1 MKQSLKYG
9 ILLIFALLLHSIVT
23 EATGET
29 VMPDVLSHNKCF
41 VSQARPMRNAIEKF
55 YLFCSPLSCEMGHA
69 DLSHVP
75 TDKNFLRLTIRQYR
89 YRGIL
94 PSLYEHS
101 SQLYTHEP
109 RRPHNALHLRAEEN
123 RNLTVTNLLR
133 KPNDSW

>member
-89 YRGIL
+89 YRGTFVTVIH
-94 PSLYEHS
+94 PR
-101 SQLYTHEP
+101 P

>member
-69 DLSHVP
+69 DLSYLP
-75 TDKNFLRLTIRQYR
+75 TKISCVWPFVSTDIEEYFLHFTNIR
-89 YRGIL
+89 
-94 PSLYEHS
+94 HS
-101 SQLYTHEP
+101 YTP
-109 RRPHNALHLRAEEN
+109 TTPK
-123 RNLTVTNLLR
+123 T
-133 KPNDSW
+133 P

>member
-101 SQLYTHEP
+101 SQLYTHGPEDP
-109 RRPHNALHLRAEEN
+109 IMHYIYGQ
-123 RNLTVTNLLR
+123 R
-133 KPNDSW
+133 KIVI

>member
-94 PSLYEHS
+94 PSLNEHS
-101 SQLYTHEP
+101 SQLYTHDPEDP
-109 RRPHNALHLRAEEN
+109 IMHYIYGQ
-123 RNLTVTNLLR
+123 R
-133 KPNDSW
+133 KIVI

>member
-29 VMPDVLSHNKCF
+29 VMPDVLSYNKCF
-41 VSQARPMRNAIEKF
+41 VSQARPMRNAIKKF

-75 TDKNFLRLTIRQYR
+75 TDKNFLRLASRQYR

-101 SQLYTHEP
+101 SQLYTHDPEDP
-109 RRPHNALHLRAEEN
+109 IMHYIYGQ
-123 RNLTVTNLLR
+123 R
-133 KPNDSW
+133 KIVI